1 MVGSEGPADGEGT
14 GLHFTLGPAIEGLGV
29 ELAELGVTGR
39 GYLAVGGAAI
49 GEAGGGFQAL
59 GFPLDGATLAVA
71 PCLAQVVAPFG
82 LADVAV
88 SEHAATGQQRQ
99 RCREMGESDI
109 CCHTFL
115 CSVMWAVTLAGEF
128 PETRCCNP
136 AILDSLSLDRR
147 LCVLA
152 FQPVCQMTTERIMV
166 PPVATTHHDYIL
178 LKN

>member
-1 MVGSEGPADGEGT
+1 
-14 GLHFTLGPAIEGLGV
+14 
-29 ELAELGVTGR
+29 
-39 GYLAVGGAAI
+39 
-49 GEAGGGFQAL
+49 
-59 GFPLDGATLAVA
+59 
-71 PCLAQVVAPFG
+71 
-82 LADVAV
+82 
-88 SEHAATGQQRQ
+88 
-99 RCREMGESDI
+99 MGESDI